1 MFELSF
7 NHIMK
12 YMGTHLLFDDLN
24 FQIFSG
30 DRVGIVGPNGC
41 GKSTILKLIAG
52 IEPLNIYIGSWSVG
66 YDKGVIQ
73 KPREATISYLDQIP
87 NYPESYKVKDVLMAS
102 FEDALKLEG
111 KMRKLEDEMSILE
124 GEPLDI
130 AMKKYAAI
138 SLEYETKGGY
148 EIGEKYNRICVGL
161 QFDDAFLNQFFSK
174 LSGGEQTRVV
184 LGKILLDKPDILLLD
199 EPTNHLDTNAIEWL
213 EAYLSTYPGILI
225 IVSHDRY
232 FLDQVVNKVIEIED
246 LQAQTFNGNY
256 SSYVEQKEE
265 QVRIQYE
272 QYLEQKKQIQQMEN
286 QVKKLRDWAI
296 RAENNKFFRRAASIQ
311 KRLEK
316 MDRIKRPQLEKTN
329 MAIDLTTQSRTGKET
344 IRAEALCKSFGDKAI
359 FKGADLLVQYG
370 QRMAFIGPNGSGK
383 TTFVKM
389 LLGLLEPDGG
399 MLKLA
404 PSSKVAYLP
413 QQISFNDESMT
424 VVECFREDLDISEG
438 KAREYLAKF
447 MFFGKRVFT
456 DVKALSGGE
465 RVRLKLAKLLYDE
478 VNLLILDEPTN
489 HLDIDSIE
497 TLEEALE
504 AFNGT
509 IFFISHDRYFI
520 NNLDAHIAAIEDCK
534 IHLYPGNYDVYKNER
549 EKMKSELIPSKP
561 ESVSESQTLKQVQSI
576 EKNRKPNLVKIELLE
591 SEISSVECE
600 IDSIDKRMIE
610 MATDYEM
617 LRELTDKKASMQKT
631 LDDLMEKWLAYQ

>member
-7 NHIMK
+7 NHVMK
-12 YMGTHLLFDDLN
+12 YMGTHLLFNELN

-30 DRVGIVGPNGC
+30 ERVGIVGPNGC

-73 KPREATISYLDQIP
+73 KPKDATISYLDQIP
-87 NYPESYKVKDVLMAS
+87 NYPVSYKVKDVLMVS
-102 FEDALKLEG
+102 FEEALKLE
-111 KMRKLEDEMSILE
+111 KEMRQLESEMSALLGDALE
-124 GEPLDI
+124 I
-130 AMKKYAAI
+130 AMKKYSAI
-138 SLEYETKGGY
+138 SVAYEINGGY
-148 EIGEKYNRICVGL
+148 EIHEKYNRICIGL
-161 QFDDAFLNQFFSK
+161 QFDEAFLNQSFSE

-213 EAYLSTYPGILI
+213 ENYLSTYPGILI

-246 LQAQTFNGNY
+246 LQAQTFSGNY

-296 RAENNKFFRRAASIQ
+296 RADNNKFFRRAASIQ
-311 KRLEK
+311 KRLDK
-316 MDRIKRPQLEKTN
+316 MDRVKRPQLEKNN
-329 MAIDLTTQSRTGKET
+329 MALDLNTLSRTGKET
-344 IRAEALCKSFGDKAI
+344 ILVKNICKKFGDKII
-359 FKGADLLVQYG
+359 FKDAELMVQYG

-389 LLGLLEPDGG
+389 LLGEVQPDSGT
-399 MLKLA
+399 LKLA
-404 PSSKVAYLP
+404 ANSKVAYLP
-413 QQISFNDESMT
+413 QKITFLDESLS
-424 VVECFREDLDISEG
+424 VLESFREDLDISEG

-465 RVRLKLAKLLYDE
+465 RVRLKLAKLLYED

-504 AFNGT
+504 AFSGT

-520 NNLDAHIAAIEDCK
+520 NNLDAIIAAIEDHM
-534 IHLYPGNYDVYKNER
+534 IHVYLGNYDVYRNER
-549 EKMKSELIPSKP
+549 QKIDAGLIPIKQVTTITKEPSKTA
-561 ESVSESQTLKQVQSI
+561 ESQ
-576 EKNRKPNLVKIELLE
+576 EKSRKPNLVKIDLIET
-591 SEISSVECE
+591 EISNLEQE
-600 IDSIDKRMIE
+600 LERINQLMTE
-610 MATDYEM
+610 MASDYEK
-617 LRELTDKKASMQKT
+617 LRDLNKEKISAQQS
-631 LDDLMEKWLAYQ
+631 LDELMEKWLSYQ